1 MYGQVA
7 QLTLEPNGLS
17 RLDDILVIFS
27 FLASFFCVVRHFR
40 ISLLNNP
47 LLRHS
52 PSI

>member
-27 FLASFFCVVRHFR
+27 FLASFFFVLYI
-40 ISLLNNP
+40 ISASL
-47 LLRHS
+47 S
-52 PSI
+52 